1 MGTVKIT
8 SMLGVSVVVSIL
20 FFAGA
25 GAQEVTGYT
34 VITATEV
41 KKMQESGQSTLVI
54 AALPAS
60 GFKQGHIP
68 DSKQFEFPN
77 GKWINGINRRQGA
90 RAKMILR
97 RFWERIRES
106 PLSSIARMR
115 SEYGA
120 TPVPVGHSNRD
131 TQKST
136 GA

>member
-68 DSKQFEFPN
+68 GSKQFEFPN
-77 GKWINGINRRQGA
+77 GNMDQWDKSKTGSKSQDDFAALLGED
-90 RAKMILR
+90 KGK
-97 RFWERIRES
+97 
-106 PLSSIARMR
+106 PLVFYCQD
-115 SEYGA
+115 E
-120 TPVPVGHSNRD
+120 
-131 TQKST
+131 K
-136 GA
+136 